1 MNIRILGIIY
11 TLILVFIFSSCTM
24 TLIGSSVYVN
34 QLYQSAEKM
43 HKQADYEGAIAKYT
57 AALEESRK
65 PGVNTEH
72 IDKDFTTLANFKI
85 AVAYSRLAEMTG
97 DVNYYDTAIQII
109 KKVSPTATVPKHQEG
124 LTYLWGH
131 ILYRTEQYELA
142 EAKFLQ
148 LIRNFPNSLQV
159 ENAWYAIGQLNYK
172 SGNYEDCRTAF
183 RNILVNFPTSE
194 FKDDAQLLI
203 AQSFLDE
210 RAYEQAY
217 IEFDKFATEEFKN
230 YPDLQAEAMY
240 KAAFCLNQLYRL
252 DEAISRYTN
261 FITQFPDHNLVI
273 AAYFDQ
279 GAIYVKQLD
288 FDRAR
293 VNYELALRSTTDRNL
308 QSEIQFTIGQTYFD
322 QADYENS
329 IALFTSLVNVY
340 PKSAFFGDA
349 KLGIAD
355 SLFRL
360 DRWSEA
366 ITAYQSVIDYEKS
379 VVREKAELNYT
390 PYCFFQIGDSYY
402 KLGTN
407 QMQAGETRQGMLTL
421 EYALQWYQQT
431 IDDFPENSVTPHALY
446 GAIWTLND
454 LGRKEELEKVA
465 HEFIEKN
472 KNDNEFDILAAD
484 VQLRFADIKRIEFK
498 QYVEAAEEYA
508 KLWDYRPFPKFDL
521 VKLMGKFFEG
531 RSYYEA
537 AKPEGYQE
545 GDLSLNF
552 NTYYLQKSVEA
563 YQDAITMFSDK
574 AFLPGISEGR
584 YQDFPERVAQVE
596 ACLMNKALSH
606 QPLGNLDQAR
616 DLYKSIPDTS
626 GHYEKA
632 QHLLK
637 KLADTDNL
645 PVPEIEIDKFLPGNK

>member
-11 TLILVFIFSSCTM
+11 ALILVSIFSSCTM
-24 TLIGSSVYVN
+24 TLIGSSVYVD
-34 QLYQSAEKM
+34 QLFQAAEELSG
-43 HKQADYEGAIAKYT
+43 QADYEGAIAKYT
-57 AALEESRK
+57 EALEESKKR
-65 PGVNTEH
+65 GVKTAV

-217 IEFDKFATEEFKN
+217 PEFDKFDTEEFKN

-261 FITQFPDHNLVI
+261 FITQFPDHNLVT

-279 GAIYVKQLD
+279 GSIYAKQQD
-288 FDRAR
+288 YDNAR
-293 VNYELALRSTTDRNL
+293 VNYELALQNTADRGL
-308 QSEIQFTIGQTYFD
+308 QSEIQSAIGQTYFD
-322 QADYENS
+322 QEDYENA
-329 IALFTSLVNVY
+329 ILAYTKLLDEY
-340 PKSAFFGDA
+340 PESTFIGDA

-355 SLFRL
+355 CLFRL
-360 DRWSEA
+360 KRWSEA
-366 ITAYQSVIDYEKS
+366 
-379 VVREKAELNYT
+379 
-390 PYCFFQIGDSYY
+390 
-402 KLGTN
+402 
-407 QMQAGETRQGMLTL
+407 
-421 EYALQWYQQT
+421 
-431 IDDFPENSVTPHALY
+431 
-446 GAIWTLND
+446 
-454 LGRKEELEKVA
+454 
-465 HEFIEKN
+465 
-472 KNDNEFDILAAD
+472 
-484 VQLRFADIKRIEFK
+484 
-498 QYVEAAEEYA
+498 
-508 KLWDYRPFPKFDL
+508 
-521 VKLMGKFFEG
+521 
-531 RSYYEA
+531 
-537 AKPEGYQE
+537 
-545 GDLSLNF
+545 
-552 NTYYLQKSVEA
+552 VEA
-563 YQDAITMFSDK
+563 YQWLLNTKTGEPARRKRRTELYTLQFFPSWGSILQTWDQSARSWR
-574 AFLPGISEGR
+574 GR
-584 YQDFPERVAQVE
+584 RIKWPPLSSRYNGTNKPLTIFQKTLSRRMHYMAQ
-596 ACLMNKALSH
+596 
-606 QPLGNLDQAR
+606 
-616 DLYKSIPDTS
+616 S
-626 GHYEKA
+626 GH
-632 QHLLK
+632 
-637 KLADTDNL
+637 
-645 PVPEIEIDKFLPGNK
+645 